1 MANTLSFDQVAT
13 LLNATLQQVRGDAAV
28 SDINTA
34 NFATVAQ
41 TALLSGYDPLLNAI
55 SQVLTRTYFSV
66 RPYSPKFRGIM
77 MDEQQ
82 WGNMVRKV
90 QVVDK
95 AAKDN
100 DEYKLADGQSV
111 DPYIVNKPKILQL
124 NFYGAQTYSRDLPI
138 FKNQLDVAFSNAA
151 ELGAFWQML
160 YQNLDDLVAQDQ
172 ETMARLCICN
182 FIGGKID
189 ANNGVVH
196 LVTKYNEITGE
207 TLTADTVRNQANWVP
222 FCRWM
227 LGYIK
232 TLSEK
237 LTERSTLYHINVTDK
252 PITRHTPLARQKV
265 YLLSDDAN
273 MIDTTV
279 MSQAYHDNYLKVVDF
294 ERVGFWQSI
303 QSPAR
308 VKVTPSYL
316 KADGSIETGTAV
328 DKDVFGVIFDEDAL
342 GTTLVNKWSATTPL
356 NARGGYSVMWT
367 HYTGRWCNDFTENG
381 LVLLLD

>member
-13 LLNATLQQVRGDAAV
+13 LLNATLQQVRGDTAV
-28 SDINTA
+28 ADINTA

-41 TALLSGYDPLLNAI
+41 TALLSGYDPLLTAI
-55 SQVLTRTYFSV
+55 SQVLSRTYFSV

-77 MDEQQ
+77 MDEQR

-95 AAKDN
+95 AATDN
-100 DEYKLADGQSV
+100 DEYKLVDGQSV

-138 FKNQLDVAFSNAA
+138 FKNQLDVAFSSAE
-151 ELGAFWQML
+151 ELGAFWSML
-160 YQNLDDLVAQDQ
+160 YQNLDDLVSQDQ

-189 ANNGVVH
+189 ADNGVVH

-207 TLTADTVRNQANWVP
+207 TLTAETVRNQTNWVP

-252 PITRHTPLARQKV
+252 PITRHTPLNRQKV

-303 QSPAR
+303 QSPAK

-316 KADGSIETGTAV
+316 KEDGTIETGIAV
-328 DKDVFGVIFDEDAL
+328 DKDVFGVIFDEEAL
-342 GTTLVNKWSATTPL
+342 GTVLVNKWSATTPL

-367 HYTGRWCNDFTENG
+367 HYTGRWVNDFTENG
-381 LVLLLD
+381 LILLLD

>member
-13 LLNATLQQVRGDAAV
+13 LLNATLQQVRGDTAV
-28 SDINTA
+28 ADINTA

-95 AAKDN
+95 DAKDN
-100 DEYKLADGQSV
+100 DEYKLVDGQSV

-182 FIGGKID
+182 FICIIRFSFTHTSTIM
-189 ANNGVVH
+189 N
-196 LVTKYNEITGE
+196 
-207 TLTADTVRNQANWVP
+207 
-222 FCRWM
+222 
-227 LGYIK
+227 
-232 TLSEK
+232 SS
-237 LTERSTLYHINVTDK
+237 STLNFSKNPINSLENFTSNLFIPFNFIIIIFFICFIK
-252 PITRHTPLARQKV
+252 E
-265 YLLSDDAN
+265 
-273 MIDTTV
+273 
-279 MSQAYHDNYLKVVDF
+279 F
-294 ERVGFWQSI
+294 SI
-303 QSPAR
+303 SMT
-308 VKVTPSYL
+308 KSSNCS
-316 KADGSIETGTAV
+316 GE
-328 DKDVFGVIFDEDAL
+328 IF
-342 GTTLVNKWSATTPL
+342 S
-356 NARGGYSVMWT
+356 RFIS
-367 HYTGRWCNDFTENG
+367 
-381 LVLLLD
+381 

>member
-1 MANTLSFDQVAT
+1 MANTLSFEQVAT
-13 LLNATLQQVRGDAAV
+13 LLNATLQQVRGDTAIA
-28 SDINTA
+28 DINTA

-66 RPYSPKFRGIM
+66 RPYSPKFSGIM
-77 MDEQQ
+77 ANEQK
-82 WGNMVRKV
+82 WGNIVRKV

-95 AAKDN
+95 APVDN
-100 DEYKLADGQSV
+100 KEYGLQDGAGPDQYELS
-111 DPYIVNKPKILQL
+111 KPKVLQL
-124 NFYGAQTYSRDLPI
+124 NYYGAQTYSRDLPI

-151 ELGAFWQML
+151 EMAAFWQML
-160 YQNLDDLVAQDQ
+160 YQNLDDMIAQDM
-172 ETMARLCICN
+172 ESLARLAVCN
-182 FIGGKID
+182 FIGGKIK
-189 ANNGVVH
+189 ANNGVIH

-207 TLTADTVRNQANWVP
+207 SLTAETVRNQANWVP

-237 LTERSTLYHINVTDK
+237 LTERSTLYHVNITDK
-252 PITRHTPLARQKV
+252 PITRHTPLNKQKV

-303 QSPAR
+303 QTPEK

-316 KADGSIETGTAV
+316 ATDGTVKEGEAV
-328 DKDVFGVIFDEDAL
+328 DQAVFGIIFDEEAIS
-342 GTTLVNKWSATTPL
+342 TTLVNKWSAVTPL
-356 NARGGYSVMWT
+356 HARAGYAVNWT

-381 LVLLLD
+381 LILLLD